1 MRKTFSLIFVSTIL
15 MFALIGCSAVNVE
28 PVLNSSLSMAAFDK
42 MKKIEQHNVK
52 LALYIEPKIKEL
64 QLNQNLR
71 LGRYTFDIG
80 NAFSAKLIK
89 ALSYSFKNL
98 YFLDTPEYAEN
109 DFADAIMYVNLQ
121 DIDADFKTRSGFSN
135 VYAESY
141 VRFSIRAEI
150 KDVGEKKT
158 VWVGTT
164 QAKTTESHQ
173 EYGSMAYQEAGRGYA
188 AAIDNAIDNAIG
200 DLINDMSKSQN
211 LSMYLEK
218 WEQRNKGEN

>member
-1 MRKTFSLIFVSTIL
+1 
-15 MFALIGCSAVNVE
+15 
-28 PVLNSSLSMAAFDK
+28 MAAFDK
-42 MKKIEQHNVK
+42 MKKIEQHDVR

-80 NAFSAKLIK
+80 SAFSAKLIK
-89 ALSYSFKNL
+89 ALSYNFKNL

-109 DFADAIMYVNLQ
+109 DFADAIMFVNLQ

-150 KDVGEKKT
+150 KDIEEKKT

-188 AAIDNAIDNAIG
+188 TAIDNAIDNAIG

-211 LSMYLEK
+211 LNMYLKK
-218 WEQRNKGEN
+218 WGQINKGEN